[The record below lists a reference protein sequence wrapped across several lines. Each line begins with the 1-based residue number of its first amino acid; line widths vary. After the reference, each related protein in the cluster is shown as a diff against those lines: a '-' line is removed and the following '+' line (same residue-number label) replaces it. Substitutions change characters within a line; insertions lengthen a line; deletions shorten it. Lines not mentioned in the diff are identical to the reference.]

1 MLEDIV
7 SHTLSVDTEQQ
18 QAYKITFHL
27 ADVSVT

>member
-7 SHTLSVDTEQQ
+7 SRTHSVDTKQQ
-18 QAYKITFHL
+18 QAYKITLHL